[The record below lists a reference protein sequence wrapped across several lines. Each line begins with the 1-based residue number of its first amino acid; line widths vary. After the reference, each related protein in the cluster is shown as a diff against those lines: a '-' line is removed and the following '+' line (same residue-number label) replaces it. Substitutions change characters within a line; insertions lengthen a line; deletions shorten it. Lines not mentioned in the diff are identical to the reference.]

1 MWILCLQIL
10 DGTHQSNT
18 QRDPQRTLHM
28 SFHYLLNY
36 IEYIYIY
43 ISAYNTY

>member
-1 MWILCLQIL
+1 MWILHVQIL

-18 QRDPQRTLHM
+18 HKDAQSTLHV

-36 IEYIYIY
+36 IEELR
-43 ISAYNTY
+43 